1 MVETNRL
8 LIMPLTRE
16 ELRLYLKAE
25 DLFEQSQGLTC
36 TGRTVAPHVQSMV
49 QQFTIRQMDD
59 ATGDNYLF
67 YTFWIVIEKST
78 RLIVAELGFKGVP
91 TGLGEIEIGYGTMPH
106 HQGKGYMTEAVAG
119 MINWCRRRPDVRFLL
134 AETDASNAA
143 SIKVLVKNN
152 FTQYTRKG
160 NMLWWKQRV
169 EQKDR

>member
-1 MVETNRL
+1 MVETDRL
-8 LIMPLTRE
+8 LIMPLTTDQ
-16 ELRLYLKAE
+16 LHLYLQAN
-25 DLFEQSQGLTC
+25 DLFEQSQELTC
-36 TGRTVAPHVQSMV
+36 TGRTVAPHVHSMV
-49 QQFTIRQMDD
+49 QQFTIRRM
-59 ATGDNYLF
+59 AEAINDNYLF

-78 RLIVAELGFKGVP
+78 RLIVAELGFKGEP

-119 MINWCRRRPDVRFLL
+119 MIDWCRQRPDVRFIL
-134 AETDASNAA
+134 AETDASNEA

-169 EQKDR
+169 EEKDR

>member
-8 LIMPLTRE
+8 LIIPLTIDQ
-16 ELRLYLKAE
+16 LRLYLQAN

-36 TGRTVAPHVQSMV
+36 TGRTVAPQVQNMV
-49 QQFTIRQMDD
+49 QQFTIRRMAD
-59 ATGDNYLF
+59 AINDNYLF

-78 RLIVAELGFKGVP
+78 QLIVAELGFKGEP
-91 TGLGEIEIGYGTMPH
+91 TGLGEIEIGYGTMPR

-119 MINWCRRRPDVRFLL
+119 MLNWCRERPDVRCLL
-134 AETDASNAA
+134 AETDASNEA

-169 EQKDR
+169 EEKEF